1 MGSNLIVL
9 LELLLVFGV
18 VVGFGVWQLVSL
30 RRDRQAREKADRA
43 P

>member
-1 MGSNLIVL
+1 VSSDLIVL
-9 LELLLVFGV
+9 FELLLVFGL

-30 RRDRQAREKADRA
+30 RRDRRSAKMDDRG